1 MAYQHQASDSHW
13 NRTTGSRTVC
23 SAEMLKRLFLLRKL
37 GEACA
42 AGRGPLF
49 ALCIQLQYG
58 LGSRLLRRVESKVVE
73 PDAPAN
79 RSLISM
85 DGLGVGKGG
94 MMFCGFSGQYKAC
107 YDWLWLLLSQHRL
120 SVEGGRQSVEWERE

>member
-1 MAYQHQASDSHW
+1 MAYQRQASDSRW

-85 DGLGVGKGG
+85 DGLGVWGDDV
-94 MMFCGFSGQYKAC
+94 CGFSGQYKAC
-107 YDWLWLLLSQHRL
+107 YDRLWLLLSQHRL